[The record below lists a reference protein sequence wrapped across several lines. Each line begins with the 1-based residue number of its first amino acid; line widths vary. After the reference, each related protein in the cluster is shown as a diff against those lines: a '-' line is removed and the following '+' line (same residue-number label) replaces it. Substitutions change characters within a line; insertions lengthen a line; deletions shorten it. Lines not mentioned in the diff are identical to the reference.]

1 MYFPSLSS
9 FPGPP
14 EADALII
21 IEAESPGVNDEMG
34 DRADPHEAIREF
46 SRLKSARPMLYSR
59 TSERKTV
66 MKEILGCIKR
76 SQQEFHMIQDGDV
89 VAVGLS
95 GGKDSVTLLYAL
107 SLYRRFAPVS
117 FDLKAITVD
126 MGFEGFD
133 LKTLAAFC
141 RDIDVEFIPERTR
154 LGEVIFEER
163 KESNPCS
170 LCSRMRRGILHRVC
184 RDAGATK
191 LALGHHGDDLLE
203 TFFMSMLY
211 ESRVNAFK
219 AVTAFDRTELI
230 QIRPMIYA
238 EESQVRE
245 AARRHSLPVVT
256 NPCPAD
262 RETKRR
268 ETREALEG
276 FLRQTGQP
284 RSHLIRAL
292 CRSEIVL

>member
-1 MYFPSLSS
+1 
-9 FPGPP
+9 
-14 EADALII
+14 
-21 IEAESPGVNDEMG
+21 
-34 DRADPHEAIREF
+34 
-46 SRLKSARPMLYSR
+46 
-59 TSERKTV
+59 
-66 MKEILGCIKR
+66 MKEILGCIKVA
-76 SQQEFHMIQDGDV
+76 QEEFHMFDEGDV

-95 GGKDSVTLLYAL
+95 GGKDSMTLLHAL

-117 FDLKAITVD
+117 FDLKAVTVD

-133 LKTLAAFC
+133 TEVLAEFC
-141 RDIDVEFIPERTR
+141 RERDVEFVLEKTR

-163 KESNPCS
+163 REKNPCS

-184 RDAGATK
+184 EEKGVTK

-219 AVTAFDRTELI
+219 AVTRFERTSLI
-230 QIRPMIYA
+230 QIRPLIYA

-245 AARRHSLPVVT
+245 AARRHAIPTVT
-256 NPCPAD
+256 NPCPASGD
-262 RETKRR
+262 TKRR
-268 ETREALEG
+268 ETRDALEE
-276 FLRQTGQP
+276 FFQRTGQP
-284 RSHLIRAL
+284 RSRMIRAL

>member
-1 MYFPSLSS
+1 
-9 FPGPP
+9 
-14 EADALII
+14 
-21 IEAESPGVNDEMG
+21 
-34 DRADPHEAIREF
+34 
-46 SRLKSARPMLYSR
+46 MLYSN
-59 TSERKTV
+59 SNERNKA
-66 MKEILGCIKR
+66 MKEVLGCIKR
-76 SQQEFHMIQDGDV
+76 AQEEFHMIEDGDV

-117 FDLKAITVD
+117 FDLKAVTVD
-126 MGFEGFD
+126 MGFAGFD
-133 LKTLAAFC
+133 LDILAAFC
-141 RDIDVEFIPERTR
+141 RDIDVEFIPEKTR

-184 RDAGATK
+184 RDIGASK

-203 TFFMSMLY
+203 TFFMSLIY
-211 ESRVNAFK
+211 ESRLNAFK
-219 AVTAFDRTELI
+219 AVTAFDRTDLV

-262 RETKRR
+262 KETKRR
-268 ETREALEG
+268 ETREALEE

-284 RSHLIRAL
+284 RAHMIHAL
-292 CRSEIVL
+292 CRSDIVL